1 MRSRPLR
8 RNPPM
13 TREER
18 GALVALLAQEVAQYR
33 DGLAAQEDRQN
44 GAGEEETYGY
54 SPNEFYFW
62 DEDALKRRL
71 GVPILGYGVSRI
83 AVRLPDGTVA
93 KLPWLVGLTGSD
105 IEHALWK
112 TSAAHIKEL
121 LLPVLDYFPDSDVLI
136 VPYAEVLDNE
146 NTEHEHI
153 ADRLAARLEELG
165 SSIVDVTPENCGFY
179 TDPATGKTRVVVIDY
194 AADASAYE

>member
-1 MRSRPLR
+1 
-8 RNPPM
+8 M

-18 GALVALLAQEVAQYR
+18 GALVAMLAQEVVQYR
-33 DGLAAQEDRQN
+33 DALELQEERQN
-44 GAGEEETYGY
+44 GAGAEETYGY
-54 SPNEFYFW
+54 APDEFYFW
-62 DEDALKRRL
+62 DEDALERRL
-71 GVPILGYGVSRI
+71 GVPLLGYGVSRI

-93 KLPWLVGLTGSD
+93 KLPWLVGLTGND

-112 TSAAHIKEL
+112 TSASRIKEL

-136 VPYAEVLDNE
+136 VPYAEVLNDE
-146 NTEHEHI
+146 NPEHVRI

-179 TDPATGKTRVVVIDY
+179 TDPATEKKRVVVIDY
-194 AADASAYE
+194 AADASAYEEALAAAYEE